1 VVLVPILFVNGKR
14 RGLKVRG
21 RARVTLAGLTS
32 NPARKRRKSRRTQP
46 AGLKRY
52 WAARKRG
59 RRVIKL
65 KRAKR
70 RSGGWLFTA
79 GRDLAA
85 AKKRSSKRGRRARR
99 STSMARKKRRKGQPA
114 ALKRY
119 WAARKRSGKA
129 GRPGKTRRSKSSRR
143 RAALKGLR
151 RKGRKAVAA
160 PKKRRRKARR
170 TATRRLRGRS
180 RRTPARKTRRT
191 RRSRRTVRMRRSSHR
206 RRALQAHE
214 LLAPTVRMKTNPS
227 RKRRRKG
234 RKSRRRG
241 RRSHRRVH
249 RRGRRASYRRYRR
262 GSYRR
267 NPGGMLM
274 DLAKKAGWALGGFY
288 GTRFLVS
295 RVAPMIPGVASLGTI
310 AGPALAVAAVLGV
323 NFATKK
329 VAVLARHRN
338 ELLLGSALSALD
350 SLFQAFAPASVKSL
364 VGMSDYI
371 AVGGMSDY
379 IAMSGVPPI
388 NDSMTLS
395 DYIAVGSDGV
405 EEELGLEEELGVEE
419 ELGNDLLG
427 GMPGGASLM
436 KRVPSQSFLAPIPAR
451 SFTKQIPAAGG
462 SYDNPAQIYAG
473 IFNGGFGR

>member
-1 VVLVPILFVNGKR
+1 
-14 RGLKVRG
+14 
-21 RARVTLAGLTS
+21 
-32 NPARKRRKSRRTQP
+32 
-46 AGLKRY
+46 
-52 WAARKRG
+52 
-59 RRVIKL
+59 
-65 KRAKR
+65 
-70 RSGGWLFTA
+70 
-79 GRDLAA
+79 
-85 AKKRSSKRGRRARR
+85 
-99 STSMARKKRRKGQPA
+99 MARKKRRKGQPA

-119 WAARKRSGKA
+119 WAARKRAGKA
-129 GRPGKTRRSKSSRR
+129 GRPGKTRRSTSARR

-151 RKGRKAVAA
+151 RKGRKAAVA
-160 PKKRRRKARR
+160 PKKRRRRAGRS
-170 TATRRLRGRS
+170 TRRLRSRS
-180 RRTPARKTRRT
+180 RHTRARRT
-191 RRSRRTVRMRRSSHR
+191 KRIRRSRRTRRMSSRSYR
-206 RRALQAHE
+206 RRALMAHE
-214 LLAPTVRMKTNPS
+214 MLAPTVRMKSNPS
-227 RKRRRKG
+227 RRRKRR
-234 RKSRRRG
+234 KSSRRG

-249 RRGRRASYRRYRR
+249 RRGRGRRASYRRYRR
-262 GSYRR
+262 GSSRR

-295 RVAPMIPGVASLGTI
+295 RVAPMIPGVSSLGTL

-323 NFATKK
+323 NYGTKK

-364 VGMSDYI
+364 IGMSDYI

-379 IAMSGVPPI
+379 IALSGAPPI

-436 KRVPSQSFLAPIPAR
+436 KRVPSQSFLSPIPAR